1 MDVIALSIYF
11 GLVNVSSFDCYLS
24 TKTLYH
30 GLWARKIM
38 SRDRFKAVM
47 AMLQVADPIT
57 EDPGNKLRKVES
69 FINDFKIRCKSLPGL
84 VL

>member
-11 GLVNVSSFDCYLS
+11 GLVKVSSFDCYWS

-38 SRDRFKAVM
+38 SRDGFKAVM